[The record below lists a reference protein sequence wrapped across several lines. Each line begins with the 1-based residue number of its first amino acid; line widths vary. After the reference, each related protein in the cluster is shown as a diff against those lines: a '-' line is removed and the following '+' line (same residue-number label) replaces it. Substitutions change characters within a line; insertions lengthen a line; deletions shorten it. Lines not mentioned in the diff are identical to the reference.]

1 MKWEMVDNAR
11 ELCGSV
17 RGGEKNP
24 ATLLLRERRLLES
37 RCWEL
42 EIKLQKRDV
51 WNLKKKKDKV

>member
-1 MKWEMVDNAR
+1 MVDNAR